1 MDVKLQHNVT
11 TVCPIGIPPST
22 DWETALRGS
31 PSIEPESGGT
41 HWTNPVTVSIDWRNP
56 SSGIGK
62 KPILLEGGDTGD
74 AVEVSSSPI
83 IV

>member
-31 PSIEPESGGT
+31 SSIEPESGGT
-41 HWTNPVTVSIDWRNP
+41 VIGRILSLSALIGAILRAG
-56 SSGIGK
+56 SGKSLSCSKEATQG
-62 KPILLEGGDTGD
+62 TR
-74 AVEVSSSPI
+74 
-83 IV
+83 